1 MKTNNNNNNNS
12 NSNNNNK
19 ISIQNDCVS
28 LEKLLSM
35 KLLLIKIQL
44 KKLKGKTDKNT
55 IQIRK
60 VKIDAKNYL
69 YSINTN

>member
-1 MKTNNNNNNNS
+1 
-12 NSNNNNK
+12 
-19 ISIQNDCVS
+19 
-28 LEKLLSM
+28 M

-69 YSINTN
+69 YNINTN

>member
-1 MKTNNNNNNNS
+1 MST
-12 NSNNNNK
+12 
-19 ISIQNDCVS
+19 QNDCVS

-69 YSINTN
+69 YNINTN